1 MRKYDKM
8 TLKVAERIF
17 ENGDKILEQRKKRA
31 AKIRHISYAISG
43 LCAAVIVCVGVW
55 HFSSS
60 MKMPN
65 ANFHGSEIISETEP
79 DTTETTTSNVIEQTT
94 AQTAIITTKTK
105 TATQTT
111 ATTSNAIR
119 TEAVLQTTKVPQTTK
134 VLQTTV
140 HIQTTAD
147 NVQTKSTTTAPAIT
161 VITTSTYEEVVKN
174 VTSTQLVT
182 YPYSATVIVSAPVVT
197 TITNLNS
204 FFMDSTATLVINDN
218 DDPIFYEKQNE
229 IISGDLINGFIFAYH
244 VQITKPDEVIPTE
257 YKLPVFRIS
266 DVNENE
272 AVAVRTPDTY
282 EYYLFKNPSYKK
294 ADDIS

>member
-1 MRKYDKM
+1 MKKYDDITMKI
-8 TLKVAERIF
+8 AERVF
-17 ENGDKILEQRKKRA
+17 EKGDDILEQRKKRA
-31 AKIRHISYAISG
+31 AKIRHISYAVSG
-43 LCAAVIVCVGVW
+43 LCAALIVCVGVW

-65 ANFHGSEIISETEP
+65 ENFHGSEIISETEP

-94 AQTAIITTKTK
+94 TQTSIITTKTEP
-105 TATQTT
+105 ATQTT
-111 ATTSNAIR
+111 VTTSNAIR
-119 TEAVLQTTKVPQTTK
+119 TEAVLQTTKV
-134 VLQTTV
+134 LQTAV
-140 HIQTTAD
+140 YIQTTTD

-161 VITTSTYEEVVKN
+161 AITTSTYEEVVKN

-218 DDPIFYEKQNE
+218 NDPIFYEKRNE
-229 IISGDLINGFIFAYH
+229 IISKDLIEGFIFAYY

-282 EYYLFKNPSYKK
+282 EYYLFRNMDYKK
-294 ADDIS
+294 EDDIS

>member
-17 ENGDKILEQRKKRA
+17 ENGDKILEQRKKRV

-65 ANFHGSEIISETEP
+65 ENFHGSEIISATEP
-79 DTTETTTSNVIEQTT
+79 AATETNTSNVIEHTT
-94 AQTAIITTKTK
+94 TQTAIITTKTE

-111 ATTSNAIR
+111 ATTSNATR

-147 NVQTKSTTTAPAIT
+147 NVQTTSATNVSEVTVTTAEGAA
-161 VITTSTYEEVVKN
+161 N
-174 VTSTQLVT
+174 VTQTVKSTQLVT
-182 YPYSATVIVSAPVVT
+182 YPNSATATVSTSNVT

-218 DDPIFYEKQNE
+218 NDPIFYEKRNE
-229 IISGDLINGFIFAYH
+229 IISKDLIEGFIFAYY

-272 AVAVRTPDTY
+272 AVAVRTPDTD
-282 EYYLFKNPSYKK
+282 EYYLFRNMDYKK
-294 ADDIS
+294 EDA

>member
-65 ANFHGSEIISETEP
+65 ENFHGSEIISATEP
-79 DTTETTTSNVIEQTT
+79 AATETNTSNVIEHTT
-94 AQTAIITTKTK
+94 TQTAIITTKTE

-111 ATTSNAIR
+111 VTTSNATR
-119 TEAVLQTTKVPQTTK
+119 TEAVLQTTKAPQTTK

-140 HIQTTAD
+140 HIQTIAD
-147 NVQTKSTTTAPAIT
+147 NVQTTSATNVSEVTVTTAEGAA
-161 VITTSTYEEVVKN
+161 N
-174 VTSTQLVT
+174 VTQTVKSTQLVT
-182 YPYSATVIVSAPVVT
+182 YPNSATITVSTSDVT

-229 IISGDLINGFIFAYH
+229 IISKDLIEGFIFAYY

-272 AVAVRTPDTY
+272 AVAVRTPDTD
-282 EYYLFKNPSYKK
+282 EYYLFRNMDYKK
-294 ADDIS
+294 EDDIS

>member
-65 ANFHGSEIISETEP
+65 ENFHGSEIISATEP
-79 DTTETTTSNVIEQTT
+79 AATETNTSNVIEHTT
-94 AQTAIITTKTK
+94 TQTAIITTKTE

-111 ATTSNAIR
+111 ATTSNATR
-119 TEAVLQTTKVPQTTK
+119 TKAVLQTTKVPQTTK
-134 VLQTTV
+134 ELQTTV

-147 NVQTKSTTTAPAIT
+147 NVQTTSATNVSEVTVTTTECAA
-161 VITTSTYEEVVKN
+161 EVKQP

-182 YPYSATVIVSAPVVT
+182 YPISATVTVLTTDVT
-197 TITNLNS
+197 TITNQKS

-229 IISGDLINGFIFAYH
+229 IISRDLINGFIFVYN
-244 VQITKPDEVIPTE
+244 VQVKKADETLPTD
-257 YKLPVFRIS
+257 YNLPVFRIA
-266 DVNENE
+266 DVSEEE

-282 EYYLFKNPSYKK
+282 EYYLFRNMDYKE
-294 ADDIS
+294 DEIS

>member
-17 ENGDKILEQRKKRA
+17 ENGDKILEQRQKRV

-65 ANFHGSEIISETEP
+65 ENFHGSEIISATEP
-79 DTTETTTSNVIEQTT
+79 AATETNTSNVIEHTT
-94 AQTAIITTKTK
+94 TQTAIITTKTE

-111 ATTSNAIR
+111 ATTSNATR
-119 TEAVLQTTKVPQTTK
+119 TEAVLQTTK

-147 NVQTKSTTTAPAIT
+147 NVQTTSATNVSEVTVTTTECAA
-161 VITTSTYEEVVKN
+161 EVKQP

-182 YPYSATVIVSAPVVT
+182 YPFSATVTVSTSDVT
-197 TITNLNS
+197 TITNQKS

-229 IISGDLINGFIFAYH
+229 IISRDLINGFIFAYH
-244 VQITKPDEVIPTE
+244 VQITKPDEALPID
-257 YKLPVFRIS
+257 YKLPVFRIA
-266 DVNENE
+266 DVNEEE

-282 EYYLFKNPSYKK
+282 EYYLFRNMDYKK
-294 ADDIS
+294 EDDIS

>member
-17 ENGDKILEQRKKRA
+17 ENGDKILEQRKKRV

-65 ANFHGSEIISETEP
+65 ENFHGSEIISATEP
-79 DTTETTTSNVIEQTT
+79 AATETNTSNVIEHTT
-94 AQTAIITTKTK
+94 TQTAIITTKTE

-111 ATTSNAIR
+111 ATTSNATR

-147 NVQTKSTTTAPAIT
+147 NVQTTSATNVSEVTVTTAEGAA
-161 VITTSTYEEVVKN
+161 N
-174 VTSTQLVT
+174 VTQTAKSTQLVT
-182 YPYSATVIVSAPVVT
+182 YPNSATATVSTSNVT

-218 DDPIFYEKQNE
+218 NDPIFYEKRNE
-229 IISGDLINGFIFAYH
+229 IISKDLIEGFIFAYY

-272 AVAVRTPDTY
+272 AVAVRTPDTD
-282 EYYLFKNPSYKK
+282 EYYLFRNMDYKK
-294 ADDIS
+294 EDDIS

>member
-17 ENGDKILEQRKKRA
+17 ENGDKILEQRQKRV

-65 ANFHGSEIISETEP
+65 ENFHGSEIISATEP
-79 DTTETTTSNVIEQTT
+79 AATETNTSNVIEHTT
-94 AQTAIITTKTK
+94 TQTAIITTKTE

-111 ATTSNAIR
+111 ATTSNATR
-119 TEAVLQTTKVPQTTK
+119 TEAVLQTTK

-147 NVQTKSTTTAPAIT
+147 NVQTTSATNVSEVTVTTAEGAA
-161 VITTSTYEEVVKN
+161 N
-174 VTSTQLVT
+174 VTQTVKSTQLVT
-182 YPYSATVIVSAPVVT
+182 YPNSATATVSTSNVT

-218 DDPIFYEKQNE
+218 NDPIFYEKRNE
-229 IISGDLINGFIFAYH
+229 IISKDLIEGFIFAYY

-266 DVNENE
+266 DVSEDE

-282 EYYLFKNPSYKK
+282 EYYLFRNMDYKK
-294 ADDIS
+294 EDDIS

>member
-17 ENGDKILEQRKKRA
+17 ENGDKILEQRKKRV

-65 ANFHGSEIISETEP
+65 ENFHGSEIISATEP
-79 DTTETTTSNVIEQTT
+79 AATETNTSNVIEHTT
-94 AQTAIITTKTK
+94 TQTAIITTKTE

-111 ATTSNAIR
+111 ATTSNATR

-147 NVQTKSTTTAPAIT
+147 NVQTTSATNVSEVTVTTAEGAA
-161 VITTSTYEEVVKN
+161 N
-174 VTSTQLVT
+174 VTQTVKSTQLVT
-182 YPYSATVIVSAPVVT
+182 YPNSATATVSTSNVT

-218 DDPIFYEKQNE
+218 NDPIFYEKLNE
-229 IISGDLINGFIFAYH
+229 IISKDLIEGFIFAYY

-272 AVAVRTPDTY
+272 AVAVRTPDTD
-282 EYYLFKNPSYKK
+282 EYYLFRNMDYKE
-294 ADDIS
+294 DEIS

>member
-1 MRKYDKM
+1 MKKYDDITIKI
-8 TLKVAERIF
+8 AERVF
-17 ENGDKILEQRKKRA
+17 EKGDEILEQRKKRA
-31 AKIRHISYAISG
+31 AKIRHISYAVSG
-43 LCAAVIVCVGVW
+43 LCAALIVCVGAW
-55 HFSSS
+55 RFSSS
-60 MKMPN
+60 MKKLDD
-65 ANFHGSEIISETEP
+65 NFHGSEIISETEP

-94 AQTAIITTKTK
+94 TQTSIITTQTEP
-105 TATQTT
+105 TTQTT
-111 ATTSNAIR
+111 ATTSNATR
-119 TEAVLQTTKVPQTTK
+119 TEAVLQTTK

-147 NVQTKSTTTAPAIT
+147 NVQTTSATNVSEVTVTTTECAA
-161 VITTSTYEEVVKN
+161 EVKQP

-182 YPYSATVIVSAPVVT
+182 YPFSATVTVLTTDVT
-197 TITNLNS
+197 TITNQKS